1 MESPARE
8 QAQPLLRINDPPQDQ
23 EPGKQPKTPAQKAV
37 RKTFKLTAYLAN
49 LLPTGTVLTFQVVSP
64 VLTHQGKCPTSLN
77 HTLTLALLALCAV
90 SCFFLCFTDT
100 VRDERGKV
108 RHGIATFK
116 GLWVLDGS
124 VQLSSE
130 AAAGYRIRL
139 LDLLHGVMS
148 MLVFASIALFDPNVV
163 KCFYPSP
170 SEEARQLLVAVP
182 IGVGVACSLIFLAC
196 PTKRHG
202 IGFPLSRH

>member
-1 MESPARE
+1 METPAQE
-8 QAQPLLRINDPPQDQ
+8 QAQPLLRINGPSQDQ
-23 EPGKQPKTPAQKAV
+23 EPRIPPKTPAQRAV
-37 RKTFKLTAYLAN
+37 RKTFKLTAHLAN

-64 VLTHQGKCPTSLN
+64 VLTHQGKCPTALN
-77 HTLTLALLALCAV
+77 HTLTLALLTLCAV
-90 SCFFLCFTDT
+90 SCFLLCFTDT
-100 VRDERGKV
+100 IRDELGKV

-124 VQLSSE
+124 VQLSPEDE
-130 AAAGYRIRL
+130 ARYRIRL

-148 MLVFASIALFDPNVV
+148 VLVFASIALFDPNVI

-170 SEEARQLLVAVP
+170 SEEARQLLVALP
-182 IGVGVACSLIFLAC
+182 IGVGVACSLVFLAF

-202 IGFPLSRH
+202 IGFPLSRC